1 MQVFS
6 FNARLLSIQ
15 RMERKE
21 KEKFPDSKA
30 SMEKPFKMY
39 NDTNDI
45 TVWLRPEELAKNGWE
60 LDQTYATQVKPA
72 Y

>member
-1 MQVFS
+1 
-6 FNARLLSIQ
+6 
-15 RMERKE
+15 MERKE
-21 KEKFPDSKA
+21 KEKFPDSKP
-30 SMEKPFKMY
+30 SIEKPFKMH